1 MKKEDI
7 ILTILLVVVYVPLS
21 LWGGWQSWAG
31 AADMLPFIMLV
42 VGAIYLIF
50 ESFRYSS
57 PLLGGCLGI
66 LVGLA
71 MIGPSLIFYRED
83 IIEENL
89 PIFLILAALG
99 WCLSGIVQERK
110 MKKLSKGFFLGSVAV
125 WLGLAV
131 ILLIV
136 GNFIHSDILIILSYV
151 LMLFVAGVMMT
162 LFYKMWASIQDGY
175 ARTSPGKAIGFLFIP
190 FFNIYWAFQ
199 AICFFSKDYNSFV
212 DRHSVDAPRLPE
224 GLFLAF
230 TILIF
235 TTWIPV
241 IGLLLLFVN
250 YFIGLAMVLKI
261 CDGVNALPA
270 ISG

>member
-7 ILTILLVVVYVPLS
+7 ILTIVLVVVYVPLS

-71 MIGPSLIFYRED
+71 MIGPSLIFYREEL
-83 IIEENL
+83 EEIL

-99 WCLSGIVQERK
+99 WSLSGIVQERK

-162 LFYKMWASIQDGY
+162 LFYKMWASIQEGY

-224 GLFLAF
+224 CLFLAF